1 MRAWAH
7 ALKGLGGGLLVFLL
21 MARGVHAD
29 PLRVRVLP
37 QEVRQGTLLLF
48 QVEGIERVSR
58 LDGRFGDHPLSFFP
72 LPGGFGALVGVDL
85 EEPPGLRSFAIE
97 VVDTFGR
104 RVEARGEVE
113 VKPVAF
119 RVQYLTVPKPMA
131 ELDGETLKR
140 VERETA
146 TLLALFERSTPG
158 RLWEG
163 PFLFPVDGGAE
174 PTGFGAR
181 RIINGEERSRHS
193 GVDIA
198 APLGTPILAA
208 NTGRVALVGEY
219 FFPGRF
225 VILDHG
231 LGLYTLYFHLQ
242 TVEVA
247 EGQLVQRGK
256 RIGTVGTTGR
266 VTGPHLHFAVRSQKA
281 RVDPI
286 SLLTL
291 LRDVSPKP
299 LLDGGAKSP

>member
-1 MRAWAH
+1 MRAWTQAFQ
-7 ALKGLGGGLLVFLL
+7 GLWGGLLVFLL

-48 QVEGIERVSR
+48 QVEGVERVSH
-58 LDGRFGDHPLSFFP
+58 LDGRFGDRPLLFFP

-85 EEPPGLRSFAIE
+85 EEPPGPRSFAIE
-97 VVDTFGR
+97 VVDAFGR
-104 RVEARGEVE
+104 KAEARGEVA
-113 VKPVAF
+113 VKAGVFPVQ
-119 RVQYLTVPKPMA
+119 RLTVPKPMA
-131 ELDGETLKR
+131 ELDEETVKR

-198 APLGTPILAA
+198 APSGTEVLAA
-208 NTGRVALVGEY
+208 NAGRVALVGEY

-242 TVEVA
+242 TIEVA
-247 EGQLVQRGK
+247 EGQLVQRGE

-266 VTGPHLHFAVRSQKA
+266 VTGPHLHFAVRSQGA

-291 LRDVSPKP
+291 LQRREPQAAP
-299 LLDGGAKSP
+299 

>member
-1 MRAWAH
+1 
-7 ALKGLGGGLLVFLL
+7 
-21 MARGVHAD
+21 MARGGHAD
-29 PLRVRVLP
+29 PLRVRVVP
-37 QEVRQGTLLLF
+37 REVRQGTLLLF
-48 QVEGIERVSR
+48 QVEGVERVSR
-58 LDGRFGDHPLSFFP
+58 LDGRFGDRPLQFFP
-72 LPGGFGALVGVDL
+72 LPGGFGALAGVDL
-85 EEPPGLRSFAIE
+85 AESPGPRSFVIE
-97 VVDTFGR
+97 VVDANGR
-104 RVEARGEVE
+104 EARMRGEVE
-113 VKPVAF
+113 VKTGRFPV
-119 RVQYLTVPKPMA
+119 QHLTVPKPMA
-131 ELDGETLKR
+131 ELDEETVKR

-163 PFLFPVDGGAE
+163 PFLFPVDGGAD

-198 APLGTPILAA
+198 APSGAKVLAA
-208 NTGRVALVGEY
+208 NAGRVALVGEY

-242 TVEVA
+242 TVEVT
-247 EGQLVQRGK
+247 EGQLVRRGE

-266 VTGPHLHFAVRSQKA
+266 VTGPHLHFAVRSQGA

-291 LRDVSPKP
+291 LPGREPGL
-299 LLDGGAKSP
+299 LLDEGEASP